1 MAKLSQFEH
10 GYLCAVATLQ
20 TIEGSPSLAADI
32 LKQAGFSDRDCS
44 ELDEMDKVALREVN
58 KEADMDLQGLE

>member
-1 MAKLSQFEH
+1 MAKLTEFEH
-10 GYLCAVATLQ
+10 GFFCAVSVLQ

-44 ELDEMDKVALREVN
+44 ELDEMDKAALREVN
-58 KEADMDLQGLE
+58 KEPDMELQGLD

>member
-1 MAKLSQFEH
+1 MAKLTQFEH

-20 TIEGSPSLAADI
+20 NIEGSPSLAADI

-44 ELDEMDKVALREVN
+44 ELDEVDKAALREVN
-58 KEADMDLQGLE
+58 KEPDMGLQGLN